1 MKNKKKILSAIT
13 ALTITASTFA
23 GFAIPANAAAET
35 YLNDDLD
42 AYTETGIVAQGK
54 EGQKADL
61 GMFDLA
67 LGSRGG
73 GGDGTSVI
81 AIEKESDNAY
91 FKIVSGK
98 YATSER
104 GASIGFD
111 ASANIPNFEEIE
123 EGYVL
128 NLSFDAKFTNAAS
141 TIQIFGIT
149 SNEKNSG
156 GTVVNDPYLS
166 VANNPQIVLNEWL
179 NVSVNVDSNKQGNIT
194 ITDSNGK
201 LVSAKSFTAVGDS
214 IDKMVFYGA
223 ESTVYMDN
231 ISVSQVENTYD
242 TLTVNVKDNES
253 VPIADAT
260 VTIDRAQMVTDETG
274 TVNVALPTGTYT
286 VAASKI
292 GYEAVTEGGGVTT
305 ADVTMTGVA
314 NSQELVLAKKVY
326 TPVPAVVTMTGGQK
340 VMTAPISAEKVTSK
354 PFTVSVIDQSDIP
367 ITDAEVQWSVMPEGS
382 EVADDNVTIEDGII
396 SVAKGFDGGE
406 NHVKNFT
413 VTATATKNEESKFA
427 TTTVAIS
434 DYLFYEPGVGGSSYG
449 TTNIASDG
457 TSNTYIATPATEG
470 TETITLP
477 EAITFTPGTAQLLSF
492 KTAVN
497 NATGYTF
504 RRSVDFTDSNNN
516 SIFNLGYINLDMGDA
531 STANWSGDDK
541 TSFKTLWGSFSGI
554 NTWVDVSVL
563 FKTDVKGTTKV
574 ELTIDGKEYD
584 LGATQA
590 TNFAKI
596 TTMLDDMKSIDRYAL
611 FKDIIVEDV
620 DVTGL
625 SISGLKEIS
634 TVTDSNAK
642 YDYSVDVMVSVD
654 GETFTWDTTIP
665 GATITPDADDTT
677 KAVLSVPAGATDG
690 QITVTSSVST
700 AEAPKTASF
709 DVNVEP
715 AVVTSVITG
724 PKTVAYM
731 ENAAYEYGITDI
743 KDQFG
748 NDISSF
754 VNPVWSIEGTAVSDG
769 EATFNITAEEAS
781 TVVVAKAVYNGDK
794 LESLTTENRDLTVGE
809 NTITVKAANGT
820 KVMIWNSLTD
830 MEPLAE
836 AEIAEGGT
844 ISEDAIA
851 TIDAQTGLMTV
862 LKEGT
867 STVVATI
874 TNGEN
879 KYRAEYDVVIG
890 TFYAVADATGD
901 STVVDISGVV
911 PNDKITGYQVTT
923 ATAEGVLVNK
933 TVVNKADVVDNTITA
948 DTKGAAKVEVAP
960 VYEGVIGDEFIVPA
974 ASYDITVVA
983 GTADRTDVYVND
995 QMVINNLNQGSDN
1008 WSIARNKVDD
1018 TEYVAGDV
1026 VIAEGSAVFNLRDDK
1041 GGTNSAK
1048 KIKFVKTPSIVERKT
1063 RVYVIGD
1070 SLVAKYYGNAPEG
1083 SEGLVR
1089 TGWGQVLADYLTDDV
1104 NVTNLGNSGAW
1115 AEAMLNDAFTNVK
1128 ASAQAGDILVL
1139 ESGYND
1145 SSHTSMEVMKDA
1157 IKTMIRGA
1165 EEKGM
1170 TVFVVTPNAS
1180 SHSLNEYKG
1189 SVKSTGDVIAAV
1201 NESNTNDGTNAIL
1214 IDLAAKSSD
1223 FFASYYGE
1231 ADTDIPAVAL
1241 EKLPVYYN
1249 NVNDSLHSSYNAANC
1264 WAAIVANGIL
1274 SNDSTADIVDTTY
1287 EYTFNDGTTDITVS
1301 ATQIVNPDS
1310 VSE

>member
-1 MKNKKKILSAIT
+1 MKNNKKILSAIT

-23 GFAIPANAAAET
+23 GFAIPVNAAESSLFTYDFEDGAVWTAGGGNSGNYANKIVDDTTLGSKVYDISLTGSNTGGRNCNITIPEAKTASIVKLTFDWFSNTTIASCGTDFMIQDSNGNTIFMVSDLQNKVKVAGNETDLANGQWYNVEAIIDFTNKRVVSLKLLQSDEVKAEYKHIPFVSDAASDIGKIGIQSNRASGASMTGGAKFDDFNAYALTDEYFNVTMAVKDSNSNPVSDATITFDDTQFVTDDNGNVNVVVAPGEYSYSVDKDGYEATPGGNDKAEGTITVSSDNVTEDITFSPKT
-35 YLNDDLD
+35 YT
-42 AYTETGIVAQGK
+42 AVPTTVTMSG
-54 EGQKADL
+54 GQKA
-61 GMFDLA
+61 
-67 LGSRGG
+67 
-73 GGDGTSVI
+73 
-81 AIEKESDNAY
+81 
-91 FKIVSGK
+91 
-98 YATSER
+98 
-104 GASIGFD
+104 
-111 ASANIPNFEEIE
+111 
-123 EGYVL
+123 
-128 NLSFDAKFTNAAS
+128 
-141 TIQIFGIT
+141 
-149 SNEKNSG
+149 
-156 GTVVNDPYLS
+156 
-166 VANNPQIVLNEWL
+166 
-179 NVSVNVDSNKQGNIT
+179 
-194 ITDSNGK
+194 
-201 LVSAKSFTAVGDS
+201 
-214 IDKMVFYGA
+214 
-223 ESTVYMDN
+223 
-231 ISVSQVENTYD
+231 
-242 TLTVNVKDNES
+242 
-253 VPIADAT
+253 
-260 VTIDRAQMVTDETG
+260 
-274 TVNVALPTGTYT
+274 
-286 VAASKI
+286 
-292 GYEAVTEGGGVTT
+292 
-305 ADVTMTGVA
+305 
-314 NSQELVLAKKVY
+314 
-326 TPVPAVVTMTGGQK
+326 
-340 VMTAPISAEKVTSK
+340 MTAPKTAESLTSK
-354 PFTVSVIDQSDIP
+354 AFAVEVLDQENVPIEDADI
-367 ITDAEVQWSVMPEGS
+367 EWSIAP
-382 EVADDNVTIEDGII
+382 ADDFVTVENGI
-396 SVAKGFDGGE
+396 VTVLKGFTAGE
-406 NHVKNFT
+406 NHVKDFT
-413 VTATATKNEESKFA
+413 VTATATKNEQSKLA
-427 TTTVAIS
+427 TATVAIS
-434 DYLFYEPGVGGSSYG
+434 DYLFYEPGLGGSSYG
-449 TTNIASDG
+449 ETEAHPFNTGGVDEAGD
-457 TSNTYIATPATEG
+457 TYISTPTAKNG
-470 TETITLP
+470 LSTITLP
-477 EAITFTPGTAQLLSF
+477 EAVTFVPGTAQKISF
-492 KTAVN
+492 KTATTN
-497 NATGYTF
+497 KDTYTL
-504 RRSVDFTDSNNN
+504 RRQIQLVSSSDT
-516 SIFNLGYINLDMGDA
+516 SIIEMGYINKEMGDA
-531 STANWSGDDK
+531 ATATWDSKGS
-541 TSFKTLWGSFSGI
+541 SFTTIWGTVPAL
-554 NTWVDVSVL
+554 NTWTDVSIL
-563 FKTDVKGTTKV
+563 FKTTADGVTKGEITINDVTT
-574 ELTIDGKEYD
+574 D
-584 LGATQA
+584 LGVIEADDL
-590 TNFAKI
+590 AKI
-596 TTMLDDMKSIDRYAL
+596 NLSTTMNSSDRYAL

-625 SISGLKEIS
+625 SISGLKDIS
-634 TVTDSNAK
+634 TVTDSDAK
-642 YDYSVDVMVSVD
+642 YNYSVDVMVSVD

-665 GATITPDADDTT
+665 GATITPDEDDTT

-715 AVVTSVITG
+715 AVITSIITG
-724 PKTVAYM
+724 PKTVSYM
-731 ENAAYEYGITDI
+731 ENATYEYGITDI

-754 VNPVWSIEGTAVSDG
+754 VNPVWSIEGTAVSEG

-781 TVVVAKAVYNGDK
+781 TVVVAKAVYSGDK

-809 NTITVKAANGT
+809 NTITVNASNGT

-830 MEPLAE
+830 MKPLAE
-836 AEIAEGGT
+836 AKIAEGGT

-867 STVVATI
+867 PTILATI

-901 STVVDISGVV
+901 STVVDISGIV

-948 DTKGAAKVEVAP
+948 DTNGAAKVEVAP

-1008 WSIARNKVDD
+1008 WSIGRIKVDD

-1026 VIAEGSAVFNLRDDK
+1026 VINEGSAVFNLRDDK
-1041 GGTNSAK
+1041 GGTGSAK

-1145 SSHTSMEVMKDA
+1145 SSHTSMEVMKA
-1157 IKTMIRGA
+1157 SIRTMIREA

-1189 SVKSTGDVIAAV
+1189 AVKSTSDVIAAV
-1201 NESNTNDGTNAIL
+1201 NDSNTMDGTNAIL
-1214 IDLAAKSSD
+1214 INLAAKSGE

-1231 ADTDIPAVAL
+1231 ADTTIPAVAL
-1241 EKLPVYYN
+1241 EKLPLYYN
-1249 NVNDSLHSSYNAANC
+1249 NAADSLHSSYNAANC

-1274 SNDSTADIVDTTY
+1274 SNDSTADIVDTTH
-1287 EYTFNDGTTDITVS
+1287 EYTFSDGTTDITVS